1 MAVQYW
7 TGERQFPFM
16 SQWKGCIF
24 SAIHFSSVC
33 HAVLIYW
40 SSPLCGEW
48 KGLGGSSEV
57 HHAVAEKRCID
68 LSSYHYPSLFVYY
81 LFDSPALFYEVK
93 NWKGLS
99 SAISG
104 WVTLGT
110 ERGGACVCCFCTS
123 VCICDCVYVF
133 VWHCNYTL
141 CVCACMHLYL
151 LCISKKK
158 CLRLC
163 VFSPLHAQTHLTQQ
177 QMAVCHQSVDSSRIF
192 PWKESQRRE
201 TRVQMVYSATSHPQ
215 GVMKEGLSY
224 SRTASQCLPWN
235 AYVQSGNSKSC

>member
-1 MAVQYW
+1 
-7 TGERQFPFM
+7 M

-24 SAIHFSSVC
+24 SAIHFSIVC

-48 KGLGGSSEV
+48 KGFRGSSEV
-57 HHAVAEKRCID
+57 RHTVAEKRCID

-110 ERGGACVCCFCTS
+110 EGGGVCGCTS
-123 VCICDCVYVF
+123 VCICDCVHVF

-141 CVCACMHLYL
+141 CVCARI
-151 LCISKKK
+151 CICFVFFLKREKKK
-158 CLRLC
+158 ICDC
-163 VFSPLHAQTHLTQQ
+163 VFSLHFMPKHT
-177 QMAVCHQSVDSSRIF
+177 
-192 PWKESQRRE
+192 
-201 TRVQMVYSATSHPQ
+201 
-215 GVMKEGLSY
+215 
-224 SRTASQCLPWN
+224 
-235 AYVQSGNSKSC
+235 